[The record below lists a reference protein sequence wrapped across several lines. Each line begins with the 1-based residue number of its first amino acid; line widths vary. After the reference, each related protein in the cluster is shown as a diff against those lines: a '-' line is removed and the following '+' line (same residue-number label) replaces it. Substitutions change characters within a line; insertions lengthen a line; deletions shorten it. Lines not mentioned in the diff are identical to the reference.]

1 MFISLSVESLCNVS
15 RGTFFYIYDYNS
27 VFIILYTKYSVEIL
41 LNVKQNRDV
50 SRETSLQ

>member
-1 MFISLSVESLCNVS
+1 MFHVEHFSIFMITTL
-15 RGTFFYIYDYNS
+15 F
-27 VFIILYTKYSVEIL
+27 FIILYTKYSVEIL